1 MLSKLKAIWAR
12 LASVGDAAE
21 APIAAV
27 DYKGYR
33 IKPTP
38 YRTDGHYQTAG
49 IIEKDGQEGVQEH
62 RFVRA
67 DMHPSRDGAI
77 AFTIA
82 KAQQIIDLE
91 GDRIFKRSPVP

>member
-12 LASVGDAAE
+12 LASAMGTGESAE
-21 APIAAV
+21 TPVAAV
-27 DYKGYR
+27 EYKGYR

-49 IIEKDGQEGVQEH
+49 IIEKDGPEGVREH
-62 RFVRA
+62 RFLRA
-67 DMHPSRDGAI
+67 DMHPSRDGAV
-77 AFTIA
+77 AFTIT

-91 GDRIFKRSPVP
+91 GDRIFK

>member
-1 MLSKLKAIWAR
+1 MLSKLKAILAR
-12 LASVGDAAE
+12 LASAGGAGEAE
-21 APIAAV
+21 TPIATV
-27 DYKGYR
+27 EYKGYR
-33 IKPTP
+33 IKPVP
-38 YRTDGHYQTAG
+38 YRTEGHYQTAG
-49 IIEKDGQEGVQEH
+49 IIEKDGPEGRREH

-91 GDRIFKRSPVP
+91 GDRIFKS

>member
-1 MLSKLKAIWAR
+1 MLSKLKAFWAR
-12 LASVGDAAE
+12 LASAAGAGEAAE
-21 APIAAV
+21 APIAPV
-27 DYKGYR
+27 EYKGYR
-33 IKPTP
+33 IKPIP

-49 IIEKDGQEGVQEH
+49 IIEKDGPEGVREH

-91 GDRIFKRSPVP
+91 GDRIFR

>member
-12 LASVGDAAE
+12 LASAGGAGEAE

-49 IIEKDGQEGVQEH
+49 IIEKDGPEGVREH
-62 RFVRA
+62 RFLRA

-91 GDRIFKRSPVP
+91 GDRIFR

>member
-1 MLSKLKAIWAR
+1 MLSKLKAFWAR
-12 LASVGDAAE
+12 LASAAGAGE
-21 APIAAV
+21 AAIAAV
-27 DYKGYR
+27 EYKGYR
-33 IKPTP
+33 IKPIP

-49 IIEKDGQEGVQEH
+49 IIEKDGPEGVREH

-67 DMHPSRDGAI
+67 DMHASRDGAI

-91 GDRIFKRSPVP
+91 GDRIFR

>member
-1 MLSKLKAIWAR
+1 MLSKLKAIWDR
-12 LASVGDAAE
+12 LASATGTGESADPPA
-21 APIAAV
+21 AAV

-33 IKPTP
+33 IRPIP

-49 IIEKDGQEGVQEH
+49 IIEKDGPERVREH

-91 GDRIFKRSPVP
+91 GDRIFKS